1 MEKIEYHQE
10 GDYLI
15 PNITMGWEPKAC
27 NEYGMMRK
35 RWMRENMEGRF
46 ASLTMTGEADDYFY
60 TFGEQCQE
68 RVDRIREQLLEKNP
82 APDKETRP
90 DAWRRHMNA
99 ILRQAEEIVKEEMIY
114 NKNA

>member
-1 MEKIEYHQE
+1 MDEREHGRQV
-10 GDYLI
+10 
-15 PNITMGWEPKAC
+15 
-27 NEYGMMRK
+27 
-35 RWMRENMEGRF
+35 RW
-46 ASLTMTGEADDYFY
+46 SDDDGEADDYFY